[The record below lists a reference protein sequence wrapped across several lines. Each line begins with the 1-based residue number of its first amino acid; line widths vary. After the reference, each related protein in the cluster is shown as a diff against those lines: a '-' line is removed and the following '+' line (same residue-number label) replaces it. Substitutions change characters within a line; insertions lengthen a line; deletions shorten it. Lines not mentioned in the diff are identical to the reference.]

1 MRPLGCLAFAGV
13 TAATDW
19 LALFFALCLTTV
31 AAFFVALRAVFF
43 AGVARTTFR
52 VVPALPMAFF
62 TAVFFAAFLLAAFF
76 AIFMSAFFGD
86 GFRIFFAAAVR
97 EPAFFAGAV
106 RREPP
111 AWVDF
116 FRRPAPTVGAL
127 PFLAAF
133 FAGFRATFFA
143 ITGS

>member
-1 MRPLGCLAFAGV
+1 V
-13 TAATDW
+13 TTGTDW

-31 AAFFVALRAVFF
+31 TALIVALRAVFF
-43 AGVARTTFR
+43 AGAARATFR
-52 VVPALPMAFF
+52 VAPAWPMAFF
-62 TAVFFAAFLLAAFF
+62 TAVFFDAFLLAAFF
-76 AIFMSAFFGD
+76 AIFSSAFFGD
-86 GFRIFFAAAVR
+86 GFRVFYAAALR
-97 EPAFFAGAV
+97 EPVFFAGAV